1 MFNFIIETTWNLQQ
15 EVKILYDANSKTL
28 EIVTLFVS
36 ESRVAV
42 KWNNRSTVLLEILR
56 GLVLSS

>member
-1 MFNFIIETTWNLQQ
+1 MFNFIIETTWNLKQ
-15 EVKILYDANSKTL
+15 EVKILYDSNSKTL